1 MITKTV
7 MDYLKDSDGLSNIDE
22 IIKKHRQESRE
33 EHNKIFSKER
43 FVNVLIDD
51 YKKHGNLIVAFD
63 FDDTI
68 HPSSPNYPC
77 NLVINLLRVCTQ
89 LGFVMICFT
98 ARTLNSD
105 MEMIREECKS
115 LGIGCDY
122 INTDADSIKEEYDFE
137 HAHKI
142 FYNIFLDDRAGL
154 ESAYNILWMFIEWF
168 VDQDINSVDARK
180 EGY

>member
-7 MDYLKDSDGLSNIDE
+7 MDYLKDSDGLSNTDE

-105 MEMIREECKS
+105 MEMIREEFD
-115 LGIGCDY
+115 L
-122 INTDADSIKEEYDFE
+122 EL
-137 HAHKI
+137 AHKI

>member
-7 MDYLKDSDGLSNIDE
+7 IDYLKDTDNLSDIEDIL
-22 IIKKHRQESRE
+22 KAHKRESRE
-33 EHNKIFSKER
+33 EHDRVFSKQR
-43 FVNVLIDD
+43 FINKLVED
-51 YKKHGNLIVAFD
+51 YTTHGNLIVAFD
-63 FDDTI
+63 FDDTV
-68 HPSSPNYPC
+68 HPSTPEHPC
-77 NLVINLLRVCTQ
+77 DLVINLLRVCTK
-89 LGFVMICFT
+89 LGFTMICFT

-105 MEMIREECKS
+105 MEIIRNECKS

-122 INTDADSIKEEYDFE
+122 INTDADTIKEEYDFE

-154 ESAYNILWMFIEWF
+154 ESAYEILWGFVEWFIERD
-168 VDQDINSVDARK
+168 VNSIDARK